1 MNRTTRTLKHVL
13 LGLGLTV
20 GLAAGGPLACG
31 DDDNGGG
38 GDNTTPPAEDDAGMD
53 GGDMMDTGEAEP
65 DGGDM
70 EPDGGDMEPD
80 GGDMEPDGGE
90 TDPDGG
96 DMMDGGTDATATLQL
111 IHNSA
116 DPAASTVDVWTRA
129 SADADATLVVDD
141 LNFRQATP
149 RLEVPAGQDFN
160 IALASG
166 NSNDDDDGLADGE
179 LVDEWAD
186 QSFSA
191 DTATVAVVN
200 GVVNPDNFEGD
211 NGLTLATKAD
221 VNTSS
226 QAEGEAAQV
235 FAVHGAT
242 DAPAVSLAPGRQ
254 LGDSNLVDGLSFGSA
269 SDGYA
274 PLEGQTV
281 LDVGTAADGNF
292 VTNLQTPSS
301 FNSSFD
307 AGGDFSNATGVY
319 AVVASGFLTPG
330 GDDQTDG
337 SDGASLEFLVFPVS
351 GQTVAGGDFPVS
363 SFTDGVPL
371 PGAARV
377 QLVHATA
384 ADAFSEVNV
393 TLGSGN
399 DSETLAS
406 GLSFR
411 DGTGFVSVPTDSDL
425 PIEITSTNDNSNTL
439 NPTLNVPST
448 GDGSIATQGAIVRG
462 QGSNAGV
469 NTFDARES
477 RAGAPAAPQGS
488 NSNPQLAF
496 NAFHA
501 ATGAPDPVDV
511 SVVDTSSGT
520 ELVGPASLA
529 YDSGLGVNTVPATSA
544 VVSNGVVRIAVPGG
558 GDQFNFALGA
568 LSNVQNLGGTF
579 ATFVA
584 TDADGAP
591 AQVFAVTEGGT
602 SADLDLQTPG
612 N

>member
-1 MNRTTRTLKHVL
+1 M
-13 LGLGLTV
+13 
-20 GLAAGGPLACG
+20 
-31 DDDNGGG
+31 
-38 GDNTTPPAEDDAGMD
+38 
-53 GGDMMDTGEAEP
+53 
-65 DGGDM
+65 
-70 EPDGGDMEPD
+70 
-80 GGDMEPDGGE
+80 
-90 TDPDGG
+90 
-96 DMMDGGTDATATLQL
+96 
-111 IHNSA
+111 
-116 DPAASTVDVWTRA
+116 
-129 SADADATLVVDD
+129 
-141 LNFRQATP
+141 
-149 RLEVPAGQDFN
+149 PAGQDFN

-166 NSNDDDDGLADGE
+166 NSNDDDDGLADDE

-330 GDDQTDG
+330 GDDQTG
-337 SDGASLEFLVFPVS
+337 GNDGASLEFLVFPVS

-425 PIEITSTNDNSNTL
+425 PIEITSTNDDSNTL

-448 GDGSIATQGAIVRG
+448 GDGSIATKGAIVRG

-477 RAGAPAAPQGS
+477 RPGASAAGDG
-488 NSNPQLAF
+488 QLAF

-501 ATGAPDPVDV
+501 ATADAVSSVDV
-511 SVVDTSSGT
+511 SVVNTSDGT

-558 GDQFNFALGA
+558 SDQFNFALGA

-602 SADLDLQTPG
+602 SADLSLAGSG